1 MHNWKN
7 VSKTVPLIVEN
18 KNIHNTIFLFVFSS
32 HFPYLFPLSLFVVLF
47 SVASQLCPDASLWP
61 ACASTPIAV
70 ARPACTFAPLC
81 LRQVR
86 RVAISSPL
94 PATGVASY
102 RRLLLPWAAP
112 HKGQQWEMRSHNEPI
127 LFLLIPLLV
136 PLIGDSLFPHPS
148 LFLVPRKEPIMLPGF
163 QLLPWLIDSTV
174 GTWTF
179 RFVPFTSYCQIRF

>member
-7 VSKTVPLIVEN
+7 VSKTVPLIVKN

-112 HKGQQWEMRSHNEPI
+112 HKGQQWEMRSHKEPI

-148 LFLVPRKEPIMLPGF
+148 PFFSSKKGTYNVVGLSVVA
-163 QLLPWLIDSTV
+163 LID
-174 GTWTF
+174 WF
-179 RFVPFTSYCQIRF
+179 DCWDMDI